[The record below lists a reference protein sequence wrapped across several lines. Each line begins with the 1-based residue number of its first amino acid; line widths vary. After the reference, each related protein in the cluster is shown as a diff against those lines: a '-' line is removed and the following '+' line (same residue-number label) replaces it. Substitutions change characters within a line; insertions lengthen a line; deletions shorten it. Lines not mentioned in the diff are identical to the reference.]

1 MPATPSPFY
10 TYDARKS
17 IPLNSLPPEAWQDLT
32 GAEPATATVRQW
44 ETVGWLYRCINIRAN
59 GLVRVPYSLMGRGGE
74 EIWTSDSN
82 DPLPQ
87 PLAWLRDLSTLLY
100 LSEAALCLVGE
111 SFWMKERNRVRV
123 LGLRWFAPQT
133 MSPVWDAT
141 AGLTGFERRI
151 NGQKLQ
157 LAKDDVVYFALPN
170 PLHET
175 KPGPAPAAAA
185 AAASGVIY
193 NVDVFAAAF
202 FERGAIKA
210 TLLQVEG
217 NPPEAE
223 KKKIES
229 WWQRWFSGNVN
240 AHRSS
245 VVSANLTPVV
255 VGEGLEGLTNQTLTT
270 EKRQDIAT
278 ALGVPH
284 SLVFSDAAN
293 YATAEQDELNFLS
306 YTIIPSA
313 RLIENAVNRQ
323 LLEPLGYGMRFHPE
337 TMDAFQV
344 DETQRASSLY
354 QLRQAGMP
362 METALAVLGY
372 EIPEGMPIEEEAP
385 ELPEPTPPAAQ
396 PDEAPAESEDEDEVK
411 ADLGRWKRKA
421 LKALAAGKSADVAF
435 ESERIPAE
443 QAEHIGWALSQA
455 ETEQEVKAAFEPLPF
470 RWEGYP

>member
-1 MPATPSPFY
+1 MPSPFY
-10 TYDARKS
+10 TFDATKT
-17 IPLNSLPPEAWQDLT
+17 IPLNALPPEAWQDL
-32 GAEPATATVRQW
+32 GGVEPATATAKQW
-44 ETVGWLYRCINIRAN
+44 ETVGWLHRCINIRAN
-59 GLVRVPYSLMGRGGE
+59 GLVRVPYSLMGRGGDE
-74 EIWTSDSN
+74 LWVSGSN

-87 PLAWLRDLSTLLY
+87 PLAWLRDLSMLLY

-123 LGLRWFAPQT
+123 LGVRWLAPQT
-133 MSPVWDAT
+133 MTPVWDAT

-151 NGQKLQ
+151 NGQKLNMP
-157 LAKDDVVYFALPN
+157 KEDIVYCALPN

-175 KPGPAPAAAA
+175 KPGPAPAMAAA
-185 AAASGVIY
+185 AAAGVLY

-210 TLLQVEG
+210 TLLTVEG
-217 NPPEAE
+217 NPPKAE
-223 KKKIES
+223 VEKLET
-229 WWQRWFSGNVN
+229 WWKRFFSGNKN
-240 AHRSS
+240 AYQ
-245 VVSANLTPVV
+245 SAAVKAGVTPVV
-255 VGEGLEGLTNQTLTT
+255 VGEGLEGLANHTLTT

-278 ALGVPH
+278 ALGIPH

-293 YATAEQDELNFLS
+293 YATAEQDELNFLNF
-306 YTIIPSA
+306 TILPSA
-313 RLIENAVNRQ
+313 RLIEGAINRQ
-323 LLEPLGYGMRFHPE
+323 LLEPLGYGLRFRPE

-344 DETQRASSLY
+344 DETNRAQSLVN
-354 QLRQAGMP
+354 LRQAGMP

-396 PDEAPAESEDEDEVK
+396 QDEAPAESEDEDEVK

-435 ESERIPAE
+435 ESEHIPAE
-443 QAEHIGWALSQA
+443 QAELIGWALGQA

-470 RWEGYP
+470 LWEGYP